1 MFDNSILRKYYRMH
15 SSYINS
21 CIEYAHYT
29 GGVITGLH
37 EDKERI
43 LEVMHLDTLQQQVF
57 PVFYNKTKDFERSIS
72 KTYSTVALYR
82 YGAAGITDKLS
93 LVDDLV
99 PEIMDFMPD
108 ITQLRSIRDGLLTV
122 EATDFNLLI
131 DFHKC
136 NDIPNFKGMHY
147 SIATIV
153 FDKELR
159 MQVFPCYMA
168 ENSEKFLRFINNC
181 RPDDE
186 FAYYTKI
193 ALFSLLSLY

>member
-1 MFDNSILRKYYRMH
+1 MPNSIIYACGDYVKLKSLRQCNGLRNKNPIALAVGVSIGVCMFDNSILRKYYRMH
-15 SSYINS
+15 SAYINS

-108 ITQLRSIRDGLLTV
+108 ITPVSYTHLT
-122 EATDFNLLI
+122 L
-131 DFHKC
+131 
-136 NDIPNFKGMHY
+136 P
-147 SIATIV
+147 
-153 FDKELR
+153 
-159 MQVFPCYMA
+159 
-168 ENSEKFLRFINNC
+168 
-181 RPDDE
+181 
-186 FAYYTKI
+186 TK
-193 ALFSLLSLY
+193 A